1 MLSIKRL
8 RYMRSG
14 DEIRFQIYQIMT
26 NDIVKLILDIHY
38 YFNKNV
44 SMQRKIFAMSG
55 RSL

>member
-14 DEIRFQIYQIMT
+14 DEIRFQIYQIIT

-38 YFNKNV
+38 YFNKTWL
-44 SMQRKIFAMSG
+44 FE
-55 RSL
+55 LTLLF